1 MLEQV
6 ERVFRREH
14 GRILATLIRVTG
26 GIDLAEDAMQD
37 AFVAAIEHWR
47 NGSPA
52 NPGAWIQTVAHRKA
66 LDRMR
71 RSARQAPLVEV
82 ASATEELAGGDE
94 MYWRDRDD
102 RLRLLFTCC
111 HPALA
116 ADAQIALTLRTL
128 CGLTTAEI
136 ARAFLVPEATM
147 AQRLVRAKL
156 KIRVARI
163 PYEVPRADRLE
174 ERIEAVLAV
183 MYLVFNE
190 GYSASGG
197 EALLR
202 VALCREAIEL
212 ARMSMELLPGNAEVE
227 GLLALLLLQHARSAA
242 RVDGEGQLV
251 TLERQDRSLW
261 DRAAIKEGGRILE
274 RALARGRVGPY
285 QLQAAIAAVHGN
297 AARAGETDW
306 REIEALYGALYR
318 LSPTPIVQLNRAVA
332 TAMAYGLEA
341 GLEVMDRL
349 TEEGELD
356 GYALLPASRADLLR
370 RLGRLEQAAVAYRQ
384 ALELTRNASEVRY
397 LRQRLGEVT
406 VSK

>member
-1 MLEQV
+1 
-6 ERVFRREH
+6 
-14 GRILATLIRVTG
+14 
-26 GIDLAEDAMQD
+26 
-37 AFVAAIEHWR
+37 
-47 NGSPA
+47 
-52 NPGAWIQTVAHRKA
+52 
-66 LDRMR
+66 
-71 RSARQAPLVEV
+71 
-82 ASATEELAGGDE
+82 
-94 MYWRDRDD
+94 
-102 RLRLLFTCC
+102 
-111 HPALA
+111 
-116 ADAQIALTLRTL
+116 
-128 CGLTTAEI
+128 
-136 ARAFLVPEATM
+136 
-147 AQRLVRAKL
+147 
-156 KIRVARI
+156 
-163 PYEVPRADRLE
+163 
-174 ERIEAVLAV
+174 
-183 MYLVFNE
+183 
-190 GYSASGG
+190 
-197 EALLR
+197 
-202 VALCREAIEL
+202 
-212 ARMSMELLPGNAEVE
+212 MSMELLPGNAEVE

>member
-1 MLEQV
+1 MLDEL

-37 AFVAAIEHWR
+37 AFVSAIEHWR
-47 NGSPA
+47 NGPPQ

-66 LDRMR
+66 LDRLR
-71 RSARQAPLVEV
+71 RTARQAPLAEL
-82 ASATEELAGGDE
+82 SWTPEEFAGRDE

-128 CGLTTAEI
+128 CGLSTAGI

-147 AQRLVRAKL
+147 AQRLVRAKH

-163 PYEVPRADRLE
+163 PYEVPPADRLE

-183 MYLVFNE
+183 VYLVFNE
-190 GYSASGG
+190 GYAASDGTT
-197 EALLR
+197 LQH
-202 VALCREAIEL
+202 VALCEEAIQL
-212 ARMSMELLPGNAEVE
+212 SRLLTELLPGQAEVE

-242 RVDGEGQLV
+242 RVDEQGDLI
-251 TLERQDRSLW
+251 TLEEQDRSRW
-261 DRAAIKEGGRILE
+261 NRAAIDEGGQILE
-274 RALARGRVGPY
+274 RALARGHLGPY
-285 QLQAAIAAVHGN
+285 QLQAAIAAVHDN
-297 AARAGETDW
+297 AARAADTDW
-306 REIEALYGALYR
+306 LQIEALYGQLYR

-332 TAMAYGLEA
+332 TAMAKGPEA
-341 GLEVMDRL
+341 GLAAMKNI
-349 TEEGELD
+349 ELD

-370 RLGRLEQAAVAYRQ
+370 RLGRREQAAEEYRN
-384 ALELTRNASEVRY
+384 ALALTRNAAEVRY
-397 LRQRLGEVT
+397 LERRLAEVVKST
-406 VSK
+406 